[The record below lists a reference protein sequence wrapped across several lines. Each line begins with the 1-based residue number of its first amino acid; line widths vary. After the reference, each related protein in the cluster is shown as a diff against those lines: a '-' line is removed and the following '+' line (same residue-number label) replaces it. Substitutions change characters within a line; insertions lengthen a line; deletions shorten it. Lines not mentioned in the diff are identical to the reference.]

1 MNDFNLD
8 TIRLTVHLLSVC
20 IWVGGQIILAGLVP
34 VLREI
39 SPEAPRKAAVRFG
52 QVAWPAFGV
61 AVITGIW
68 NIVDLEGTQT
78 NEYNV
83 TLGVKLLV
91 VTLSG
96 MAAFVHQRT
105 PSPAMRGI
113 TGALGL
119 VAALAA
125 VVLGVML

>member
-8 TIRLTVHLLSVC
+8 TIRLSLHILAVA
-20 IWVGGQIILAGLVP
+20 IWVGGQVLMMGLVP
-34 VLREI
+34 VLREL
-39 SPEAPRKAAVRFG
+39 SPDAPRQAAARFG
-52 QVAWPAFGV
+52 QIAWAAFGI
-61 AVITGIW
+61 AVLTGIW
-68 NIVDLEGTQT
+68 NIVDLEGPQT

-83 TLGVKLLV
+83 TLGVKLLA

-113 TGALGL
+113 TGALGFFAAI
-119 VAALAA
+119 AAL
-125 VVLGVML
+125 VLGVML

>member
-1 MNDFNLD
+1 
-8 TIRLTVHLLSVC
+8 
-20 IWVGGQIILAGLVP
+20 

-39 SPEAPRKAAVRFG
+39 SPEAPKKAAARFG

-68 NIVDLEGTQT
+68 NIVELEGPQT

-83 TLGVKLLV
+83 TLGVKLLA

-96 MAAFVHQRT
+96 MAAFIHQRT
-105 PSPAMRGI
+105 PSPIMRAI

-119 VAALAA
+119 VAALVAL
-125 VVLGVML
+125 VLGVML

>member
-20 IWVGGQIILAGLVP
+20 IWVGGQIIMAGLVP

-39 SPEAPRKAAVRFG
+39 SPEAPKKVAARFG

-61 AVITGIW
+61 AVITGVW
-68 NIVDLEGTQT
+68 SIVDLEGTQA
-78 NEYNV
+78 NDYSV
-83 TLGVKLLV
+83 TLGVKLLA

-105 PSPAMRGI
+105 PSPAMRAV

-119 VAALAA
+119 VAALAGM
-125 VVLGVML
+125 VLGVML

>member
-8 TIRLTVHLLSVC
+8 TIRLAIHLLSVC
-20 IWVGGQIILAGLVP
+20 IWVGGQIILGGLVP

-39 SPEAPRKAAVRFG
+39 SPEAPKKAAARFG

-68 NIVDLEGTQT
+68 NIVELEGPQT

-83 TLGVKLLV
+83 TLGVKLLA

-96 MAAFVHQRT
+96 MAAFIHQRT
-105 PSPAMRGI
+105 PSPIMRAI

-119 VAALAA
+119 VAALVAL
-125 VVLGVML
+125 VLGVML

>member
-1 MNDFNLD
+1 VNDFNLD

-39 SPEAPRKAAVRFG
+39 SPEAPKKAAARFG

-61 AVITGIW
+61 AVITGVW
-68 NIVDLEGTQT
+68 NIVDLEGTQAT
-78 NEYNV
+78 EYSV
-83 TLGVKLLV
+83 TLGVKLLA

-96 MAAFVHQRT
+96 MAAFIHQRT
-105 PSPAMRGI
+105 PSPVMRAI

>member
-1 MNDFNLD
+1 M
-8 TIRLTVHLLSVC
+8 
-20 IWVGGQIILAGLVP
+20 AGLVP

-39 SPEAPRKAAVRFG
+39 SPEAPKKVAARFG

-61 AVITGIW
+61 AVITGVW
-68 NIVDLEGTQT
+68 SIVDLEGTQA
-78 NEYNV
+78 NEYSV
-83 TLGVKLLV
+83 TLGVKLLA

-96 MAAFVHQRT
+96 MAAFIHQRT
-105 PSPAMRGI
+105 PSPVMRAV

-125 VVLGVML
+125 MVLGVML

>member
-8 TIRLTVHLLSVC
+8 TIRLTVHLRSVC
-20 IWVGGQIILAGLVP
+20 IWVGGQIILAGHVP

-39 SPEAPRKAAVRFG
+39 SPEAPKKAAARFG

-61 AVITGIW
+61 AVITGVW
-68 NIVDLEGTQT
+68 NIVDLEGTQAT
-78 NEYNV
+78 EYSV
-83 TLGVKLLV
+83 TLGVKLLA

-96 MAAFVHQRT
+96 MAAFIHQRT
-105 PSPAMRGI
+105 PSPVMRAI

>member
-1 MNDFNLD
+1 MNDFDLD
-8 TIRLTVHLLSVC
+8 TIRLAIHLLSVC
-20 IWVGGQIILAGLVP
+20 IWVGGQIILGGLVP

-39 SPEAPRKAAVRFG
+39 SPEAPKKAAARFG

-68 NIVDLEGTQT
+68 NIVELEGPQT

-83 TLGVKLLV
+83 TLGVKLLA

-96 MAAFVHQRT
+96 MAAFIHQRT
-105 PSPAMRGI
+105 PSPIMRAI

-119 VAALAA
+119 VAALVAL
-125 VVLGVML
+125 VLGVML

>member
-39 SPEAPRKAAVRFG
+39 SPEAPKKAAARFG

-61 AVITGIW
+61 AVITGVW
-68 NIVDLEGTQT
+68 NIVDLEGTQAT
-78 NEYNV
+78 EYSV
-83 TLGVKLLV
+83 TLGVKLLA

-96 MAAFVHQRT
+96 MAAFIHQRT
-105 PSPAMRGI
+105 PSPVMRAI

>member
-1 MNDFNLD
+1 MNDFDLD
-8 TIRLTVHLLSVC
+8 TIRLTIHLLSVC

-39 SPEAPRKAAVRFG
+39 SPEAPKKAAARFG

-68 NIVDLEGTQT
+68 NIAELEGTQT
-78 NEYNV
+78 NDYNV
-83 TLGVKLLV
+83 TLGVKLLA

-105 PSPAMRGI
+105 PSPVMRAI

-125 VVLGVML
+125 LVLGVML

>member
-8 TIRLTVHLLSVC
+8 TIRLAIHLLSVC
-20 IWVGGQIILAGLVP
+20 IWVGGQIILGGLVP

-39 SPEAPRKAAVRFG
+39 SPEAPKKAAARFG

-61 AVITGIW
+61 AIITGIW
-68 NIVDLEGTQT
+68 NIVELEGTQT

-83 TLGVKLLV
+83 TLGVKLLA

-105 PSPAMRGI
+105 PSPIMRAI

-119 VAALAA
+119 VAALVAL
-125 VVLGVML
+125 VLGVML

>member
-1 MNDFNLD
+1 VNDFDLD
-8 TIRLTVHLLSVC
+8 TIRLAIHLLSVC
-20 IWVGGQIILAGLVP
+20 IWVGGQIILGGLVP

-39 SPEAPRKAAVRFG
+39 SPEAPKKAAARFG

-68 NIVDLEGTQT
+68 NIVELEGPQT

-83 TLGVKLLV
+83 TLGVKLLA

-96 MAAFVHQRT
+96 MAAFIHQRT
-105 PSPAMRGI
+105 PSPIMRAI

-119 VAALAA
+119 VAALVAL
-125 VVLGVML
+125 VLGVML